1 MSEVRCGLATVYVV
15 ARVLC
20 RPLPQVGLPLDT
32 RRRLADGEFWLA
44 PDGAVVCAESDHA
57 TEEAAQAA
65 AAVRRRSGEDVRVLM
80 LVG

>member
-1 MSEVRCGLATVYVV
+1 MKAASTVYVV

-20 RPLPQVGLPLDT
+20 RPLPQAALPLDT
-32 RRRLADGEFWLA
+32 RRRLADGEFWQA

-65 AAVRRRSGEDVRVLM
+65 ADVRRRRGEDVRVLM

>member
-1 MSEVRCGLATVYVV
+1 MKWPTTVYVV

-20 RPLPQVGLPLDT
+20 RPLPQVALPLET
-32 RRRLADGEFWLA
+32 RRRLADGEFWQA

-65 AAVRRRSGEDVRVLM
+65 AAARRRRGEDVRVLM